1 MDVTEFCKRISE
13 KERDGGLYESSVSD
27 SSEEGGPSETEDAPL
42 HHPFKMRDPS
52 TLPNIVMNI
61 RVSWRGV
68 TLVSCCV
75 CVEGWVGG
83 GGAVLSHSGV
93 VGGMMTVVS

>member
-27 SSEEGGPSETEDAPL
+27 SSEEGGPSEAEDAPL

-61 RVSWRGV
+61 RVSWRGGRSSV
-68 TLVSCCV
+68 LLCV
-75 CVEGWVGG
+75 CVWGG
-83 GGAVLSHSGV
+83 GGGLYCLT
-93 VGGMMTVVS
+93 VG